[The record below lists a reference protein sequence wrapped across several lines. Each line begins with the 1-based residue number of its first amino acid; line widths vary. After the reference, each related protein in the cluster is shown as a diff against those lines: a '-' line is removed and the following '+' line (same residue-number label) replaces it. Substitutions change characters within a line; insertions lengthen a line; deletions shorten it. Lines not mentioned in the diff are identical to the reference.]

1 MHICPNVP
9 LAATD
14 RHNCPNGP
22 LEQLCKWPSL
32 NCAGGAIPTQPPVTC
47 EFGRL
52 RPTPPRTS
60 RAPNSSTWPTIR
72 AQRPRDRWPLSDF
85 SREPPQF
92 GLCCLG
98 CVPRSTGLRWG
109 TARSAQ
115 ASIWSP
121 VAHCFFFR
129 FALAHKGRKGSLC
142 GSAEQVQVRVQFSWY
157 FSPIWAKNC
166 A

>member
-60 RAPNSSTWPTIR
+60 RAPNSSTWPAIR

-121 VAHCFFFR
+121 VAHCFFFPLR
-129 FALAHKGRKGSLC
+129 PRPQREEGLPLWFC
-142 GSAEQVQVRVQFSWY
+142 
-157 FSPIWAKNC
+157 
-166 A
+166 